1 MRLRSLL
8 LGALSASMPLVA
20 AASPTSFAD
29 ALPQAV
35 ANHTAALLGA
45 LSPDQT
51 MQISV
56 SLPMRNQP
64 ARDQLLAAI
73 YNPASP
79 LYRHY
84 LSVADYTARFG
95 PTASDYA
102 TAAAYFASQG
112 LTVRADAA
120 NHALIQI
127 TGTVANL
134 QRVFHV
140 ALNLY
145 RHPTENR
152 SFYAPDRAPTVDLAV
167 PLLDVIGLDNYVLP
181 TPRLIRAKGA
191 SLGTQGTGSGPHGY
205 FIGSDMRAAYYGNG
219 PLTGAGQSVGLMELA
234 GYNLASVQTYFTT
247 VGQPLNVPVIG
258 VKTDILGLSCTGHC
272 DDGEQALDIEYAISM
287 APGLAQVQV
296 YVGKL
301 PEDVLNAQ
309 VSDNTSAELSTS
321 WGWGTRYAHTDDA
334 IFQQMAIQG
343 QTMLTASG
351 DYSSLA
357 ASDPWPE
364 EDANLTAVGGTDLV
378 TNGPGGP
385 WVSETGW
392 SGSAGGPSLAKIITI
407 EPYQTRYIT
416 AANQGSTLVRNVPDI
431 AAQADINMIFCE
443 NLGCGVAGGTS
454 FASPMWAGFVA
465 LANQQAQNTG
475 HGRTGFINPT
485 LYAHGKDANVATL
498 IHDVTSGRSGK
509 YRATKSYDLVTGLGT
524 PAAGLINILA
534 GVN

>member
-1 MRLRSLL
+1 
-8 LGALSASMPLVA
+8 
-20 AASPTSFAD
+20 
-29 ALPQAV
+29 
-35 ANHTAALLGA
+35 
-45 LSPDQT
+45 
-51 MQISV
+51 
-56 SLPMRNQP
+56 
-64 ARDQLLAAI
+64 
-73 YNPASP
+73 
-79 LYRHY
+79 
-84 LSVADYTARFG
+84 
-95 PTASDYA
+95 
-102 TAAAYFASQG
+102 
-112 LTVRADAA
+112 
-120 NHALIQI
+120 
-127 TGTVANL
+127 
-134 QRVFHV
+134 
-140 ALNLY
+140 
-145 RHPTENR
+145 
-152 SFYAPDRAPTVDLAV
+152 
-167 PLLDVIGLDNYVLP
+167 
-181 TPRLIRAKGA
+181 
-191 SLGTQGTGSGPHGY
+191 
-205 FIGSDMRAAYYGNG
+205 
-219 PLTGAGQSVGLMELA
+219 
-234 GYNLASVQTYFTT
+234 
-247 VGQPLNVPVIG
+247 
-258 VKTDILGLSCTGHC
+258 
-272 DDGEQALDIEYAISM
+272 
-287 APGLAQVQV
+287 VQV

-378 TNGPGGP
+378 
-385 WVSETGW
+385 
-392 SGSAGGPSLAKIITI
+392 TI

-485 LYAHGKDANVATL
+485 LYAHGKDANVASL